1 MGVGI
6 PVVDLAPYL
15 AHTALISD
23 DVLPYLATFYC
34 GSVLSLTFYGGAFS
48 ALPVYI
54 ADLFGQKHA
63 GAIHGKL
70 LTAWAASAVIGPIG
84 LGYMR
89 SYSISNA
96 IADLLHKIEVSDSS
110 ISSGSSV
117 AAATTKFEQTF
128 GCTIQDTDTIQRLI
142 DAKTIT
148 IGRLIELMPEGTVDP
163 TPFTLRY
170 YMLRRCRIDG
180 NWLVWRI

>member
-15 AHTALISD
+15 AHTALIND

-63 GAIHGKL
+63 DAIHG
-70 LTAWAASAVIGPIG
+70 
-84 LGYMR
+84 
-89 SYSISNA
+89 
-96 IADLLHKIEVSDSS
+96 
-110 ISSGSSV
+110 
-117 AAATTKFEQTF
+117 
-128 GCTIQDTDTIQRLI
+128 
-142 DAKTIT
+142 
-148 IGRLIELMPEGTVDP
+148 
-163 TPFTLRY
+163 
-170 YMLRRCRIDG
+170 
-180 NWLVWRI
+180 

>member
-1 MGVGI
+1 MHCQ
-6 PVVDLAPYL
+6 L
-15 AHTALISD
+15 
-23 DVLPYLATFYC
+23 
-34 GSVLSLTFYGGAFS
+34 
-48 ALPVYI
+48 
-54 ADLFGQKHA
+54 
-63 GAIHGKL
+63 
-70 LTAWAASAVIGPIG
+70 IG
-84 LGYMR
+84 LGYMQ

-96 IADLLHKIEVSDSS
+96 IADLLHKIEVSDSC

-128 GCTIQDTDTIQRLI
+128 GCTIQDIDTIQRLI

-180 NWLVWRI
+180 NWLVGEFSYSAFWIMLGLLTNKTKRKRKYE

>member
-1 MGVGI
+1 M
-6 PVVDLAPYL
+6 P
-15 AHTALISD
+15 S
-23 DVLPYLATFYC
+23 
-34 GSVLSLTFYGGAFS
+34 S
-48 ALPVYI
+48 
-54 ADLFGQKHA
+54 
-63 GAIHGKL
+63 
-70 LTAWAASAVIGPIG
+70 GPIG

-96 IADLLHKIEVSDSS
+96 IVDLLHKIEVSDSS

-117 AAATTKFEQTF
+117 AAASTKFEQIF
-128 GCTIQDTDTIQRLI
+128 GGTIQDTDTIQRLI
-142 DAKTIT
+142 DTKTIT
-148 IGRLIELMPEGTVDP
+148 FGRLIELMPEGTVDS